1 MAKVI
6 ATVGP
11 WTIEQDGTMNHDS
24 MNYVIEGS
32 RLGEDN
38 WIQHMIEKRW
48 VDPRIFVRAYLM
60 ACQIAGLKTVTIS
73 TSKMF

>member
-11 WTIEQDGTMNHDS
+11 WQIEQDGTMIAEN
-24 MNYVIEGS
+24 MNYIIDGS

-38 WIQHMIEKRW
+38 WIQHMLEKRW
-48 VDPRIFVRAYLM
+48 VDPRVFVRAYLM
-60 ACQIAGLKTVTIS
+60 ACQIAGLHTVTIS
-73 TSKMF
+73 TTKMF